1 MESAEAAGHSFGEM
15 LATIVELA
23 LERKPA
29 PPGVTPQPPLPD
41 MTSA

>member
-1 MESAEAAGHSFGEM
+1 M

-23 LERKPA
+23 LERKQV
-29 PPGVTPQPPLPD
+29 PGERLEQLPD

>member
-1 MESAEAAGHSFGEM
+1 M

-23 LERKPA
+23 LERKTV
-29 PPGVTPQPPLPD
+29 PGERQEPLPD